1 MKIELEQVSINLGG
15 IQVLDRLD
23 LTVNE
28 GQTLVIMGRSGAGKS
43 VILKHIIG
51 LMMPDAGRIYLDGM
65 AIDAMSRGQLNG
77 IRKRFGMLFQSA
89 ALFDS
94 MNVRDNVSAGLRR
107 HRKLSQ
113 EQINSIVAEKLA
125 AVGLEGVEEKMPA
138 DLSGGMRKRVGLA
151 RAIAMDPEVILY
163 DEPTTGLDPI
173 TADQINDLIVS
184 TGTNLGVT
192 SIVVTHDV
200 ASALKVGT
208 DVALLFEGRIIF
220 RGPVSSLEDSDNG
233 YLRQFLDGR
242 AEGPMTTSPSLGG
255 YN

>member
-1 MKIELEQVSINLGG
+1 MKIELEQVSISLGG
-15 IQVLDRLD
+15 LQVLDRLD
-23 LTVNE
+23 LAVNE
-28 GQTLVIMGRSGAGKS
+28 GETLVIMGRSGAGKS

-51 LMMPDAGRIYLDGM
+51 LMMPDSGRVRLDGM
-65 AIDAMSRGQLNG
+65 ALDRMNRMQLNE

-107 HRKLSQ
+107 HRRLFP
-113 EQINSIVAEKLA
+113 EQINAVVAEKLA
-125 AVGLEGVEEKMPA
+125 AVGLSGIEEKMPA

-173 TADQINDLIVS
+173 TADQINDLIVK

-208 DVALLFEGRIIF
+208 EVALLFEGRIIF
-220 RGPVSSLEDSDNG
+220 RGPAVSLKDSDNG
-233 YLRQFLDGR
+233 YLRQFLEGR
-242 AEGPMTTSPSLGG
+242 AEGPMTTSTSLGG
-255 YN
+255 YS